1 MDLSPTEAALN
12 AITGIDLYKTDEK
25 YDFKL
30 SDILRRRQR
39 PLLLLLNRDGTVL
52 HSSADSEQ
60 DAARRKKYDDDDCW
74 IPEAVAEAAEKANE
88 LFHDQGPAS
97 SVVKQLV
104 INKPGE
110 RCALIV
116 LDNSFY
122 CLRIF
127 RMHNITGD
135 VDDIYAALVESIS
148 KPQSGELDMTKVKGL
163 FRLTRREAD
172 VVDEL
177 MLGAT
182 DKQIA
187 AKLSVSVETV
197 RAYLKSIR
205 AKLGVQTRTA
215 VVSAVHSLHN
225 GSSNKAN

>member
-12 AITGIDLYKTDEK
+12 AITAIDLYKTDEK

-30 SDILRRRQR
+30 SDILRRRHR
-39 PLLLLLNRDGTVL
+39 PLLLLLNQSGTLLYSSEPDKPRPNRGRD
-52 HSSADSEQ
+52 
-60 DAARRKKYDDDDCW
+60 KNDDELG
-74 IPEAVAEAAEKANE
+74 PEAVAEAIEKAKE
-88 LFHDQGPAS
+88 LFHEQAPAT

-110 RCALIV
+110 RCALVV
-116 LDNSFY
+116 LENRVY
-122 CLRIF
+122 CMRLF
-127 RMHNITGD
+127 RLHTAAEEVN
-135 VDDIYAALVESIS
+135 DIYAALVESIS
-148 KPQSGELDMTKVKGL
+148 KPQVGELDMSKVKGL
-163 FRLTRREAD
+163 FRLTKREAD
-172 VVDEL
+172 VVDAL
-177 MLGAT
+177 MSGDT

-215 VVSAVHSLHN
+215 IVSTVHGLQHN
-225 GSSNKAN
+225 DSGKIG